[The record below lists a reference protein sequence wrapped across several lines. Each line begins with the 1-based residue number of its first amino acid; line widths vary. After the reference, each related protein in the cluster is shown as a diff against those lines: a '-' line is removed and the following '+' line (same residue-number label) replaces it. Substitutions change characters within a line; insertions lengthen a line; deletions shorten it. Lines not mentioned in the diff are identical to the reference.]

1 MRSVTH
7 TPPGTRETLD
17 GRNPLDVIEE
27 LTRTFGPIV
36 RYSTG
41 LGDLYVVAEP
51 EAVRTILSSPE
62 KFPRSQVLTV
72 ALGDGLLAS
81 EGAYWRQVRRL
92 YQPKFTPAH
101 LAEYTAIM
109 LEETVALAE
118 RWQQEARPQG
128 SVTANA
134 CREMMRLSLAIIGR
148 TVLGQ
153 PIEDPDYRIGEI
165 VTEVMKYLGELGST
179 FGTRFNAGQN
189 RAMRRAFHN
198 LDRLAEAIIAR
209 RRQKGPEN
217 DLLSVL
223 MQTPLADTGEPM
235 NDRQLRDEVVTSLLG
250 GHETTGIMMMWAMDL
265 LGRHPDVQQ
274 RLLAECQQVLGDR
287 PLTFADLPRLVYTR
301 RFLDEALRLYPPVWS
316 LVRRVAEPVE
326 LAGFRFEEGA
336 HLMVSSWL
344 IHRNESL
351 WPEPT
356 RFDPDRFLPEAVAAR
371 PRHAYFPFGLGQHL
385 CVGQHFALLEG
396 TVMVAE
402 LVRRFRIEA
411 LSPQPPQPW
420 PLITIRAS
428 GPVPVRL
435 EPRVA

>member
-1 MRSVTH
+1 MHPVTH
-7 TPPGTRETLD
+7 SPPGTREALQ
-17 GRNPLDVIEE
+17 GRSPLEVIEY
-27 LTRTFGPIV
+27 LTQTYGSIV

-41 LGDLYVVAEP
+41 LGDLYVIAEP
-51 EAVRTILSSPE
+51 EAVRQILSNPE
-62 KFPRSQVLTV
+62 KFPRSQVLAV

-109 LEETVALAE
+109 VEETVALAE
-118 RWQQEARPQG
+118 GWREEAASQG
-128 SVTANA
+128 AVLTNA
-134 CREMMRLSLAIIGR
+134 AREMMRLSLAIIGR

-153 PIEDPDYRIGEI
+153 PIEDPDYRIGDI

-179 FGTRFNAGQN
+179 FGTRFHAGQN

-198 LDRLAEAIIAR
+198 LDRLAEAIIAG
-209 RRQKGPEN
+209 RRQKGPEQ

-223 MQTPLADTGEPM
+223 MQTPLSDTGEPM
-235 NDRQLRDEVVTSLLG
+235 SDRQLRDEVVTSLLG

-265 LGRHPDVQQ
+265 LGRHPEVQE
-274 RLLAECQQVLGDR
+274 RLLAECRQVLGDR
-287 PLTFADLPRLVYTR
+287 PVTFADLPRLEYTR
-301 RFLDEALRLYPPVWS
+301 RFLDETLRLYPPVWS
-316 LVRRVAEPVE
+316 LVRRVAEPVDV
-326 LAGFRFEEGA
+326 AGFRLEEGA
-336 HLMVSSWL
+336 HLMVSAWL
-344 IHRNESL
+344 IHRNEAL

-396 TVMVAE
+396 FVLVAE
-402 LVRRFRIEA
+402 LVRRFRIESV
-411 LSPQPPQPW
+411 SPEPPEPL
-420 PLITIRAS
+420 PLITIRAK